1 MDKYV
6 VLVDAGYVYAEGSKL
21 MYGEIGPTH
30 INGNEF
36 NSAIYDKIEDFF
48 VNELQE
54 PLPRRLRM
62 YWYDAKDRSQWIAAI
77 PGITLRLGR
86 VNYSGAQKGVDGA
99 IIRDMLTLCDTGKV
113 SDIFLISGDEDL
125 IEGVSKV
132 KDQGV
137 LVHLFQFKTKIN
149 NMSHALL
156 NEADG
161 LLEIHQADMRTAITG
176 PGDIVDEEKTAPV
189 STRFLNKE
197 LEGELQ
203 FLYPSIIQRY
213 SVKELMTMKPRIPQA
228 IDKLLFKHIEA
239 VESPTDVEDARRREI
254 RGAFWE
260 FVGKLYSGAISEA

>member
-21 MYGEIGPTH
+21 MFGDMMPIY
-30 INGNEF
+30 INGSEF
-36 NSAIYDKIEDFF
+36 CASIFDKIEDFF
-48 VNELQE
+48 VNQIQE

-62 YWYDAKDRSQWIAAI
+62 YWYDARDRSQWIAST
-77 PGITLRLGR
+77 PGVTLRLGR
-86 VNYSGAQKGVDGA
+86 VNYSGSQKGVDGA

-113 SDIFLISGDEDL
+113 SDVFLISGDEDL

-161 LLEIHQADMRTAITG
+161 LLEVHQADMRTAITG
-176 PGDIVDEEKTAPV
+176 PGDLVDVEAPTPVRKFLTDKLQEEFQWA
-189 STRFLNKE
+189 SNEIL
-197 LEGELQ
+197 
-203 FLYPSIIQRY
+203 QRY
-213 SVKELMTMKPRIPQA
+213 SANELMAMKPRIPQA
-228 IDKLLFKHIEA
+228 IDKILFKRIEDA
-239 VESPTDVEDARRREI
+239 ESPTDVEDARRREI

-260 FVGKLYSGAISEA
+260 FVATLVN